1 MTGDWK
7 FQTNLRAY
15 IESCG
20 PGNFSKRPL
29 QQKNLAHSMGHVKL
43 SVHYK
48 ERGQSTNGGLT
59 L

>member
-29 QQKNLAHSMGHVKL
+29 QQKNLAHNMGHVTLHVHNKEMHEILKL
-43 SVHYK
+43 M
-48 ERGQSTNGGLT
+48 
-59 L
+59 